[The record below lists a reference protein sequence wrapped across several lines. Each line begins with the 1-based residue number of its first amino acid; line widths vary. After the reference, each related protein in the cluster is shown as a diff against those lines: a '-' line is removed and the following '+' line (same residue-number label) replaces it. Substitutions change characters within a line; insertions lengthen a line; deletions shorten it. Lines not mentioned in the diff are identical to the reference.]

1 MILVTGGTGLVGAHL
16 LLHLVEKNKQ
26 VRAIYRNEKNIFK
39 TENLFRIMNKLDLF
53 SCIEWIKADLN
64 DIPALEDAFINV
76 KEVYHCAAM
85 VTFTS
90 SENAKMQ
97 KINIEGTANMV
108 NISLAFGVEKFC
120 HISSIAT
127 LDETIVGTNFID
139 ETSNWNPDGFHS
151 DYAISKF
158 GGETEVWR
166 AAQEGLNV
174 VIVNPGVIFG
184 VGFPDQGSGEIIT
197 KMKAGFPFYT
207 DGKTGI
213 VSVNDVVS
221 CMVNLMENNIFN
233 KRFILV
239 SENISYKELF
249 EKICKLLNKKTKFL
263 EAKKWMLAIAWR
275 IDWLLTQIIPNK
287 KRSLT
292 KDLAKASFTKDLY
305 KNDLIK
311 KTLDFEF
318 ETSDKFLKS
327 IIQNSI

>member
-16 LLHLVEKNKQ
+16 LLRLTEDNRK
-26 VRAIYRNEKNIFK
+26 VRAIFRNEKNISK
-39 TENLFRIMNKLDLF
+39 TKNLFEIMNKENLFSK
-53 SCIEWIKADLN
+53 IEWFKADLN
-64 DIPALEDAFINV
+64 DVPELEEAFIDIT
-76 KEVYHCAAM
+76 EVYHCAAM
-85 VTFTS
+85 VTFTG
-90 SENAKMQ
+90 SENEKMQ

-108 NISLAFGVEKFC
+108 NLSLAFDVEKFC

-127 LDETIVGTNFID
+127 LDETIIGTNLID
-139 ETSNWNPDGFHS
+139 ETSNWNPNGSHS

-184 VGFPDQGSGEIIT
+184 IGFPDQGSGEIIT
-197 KMKAGFPFYT
+197 KMKNGFPFYT

-213 VSVNDVVS
+213 ISVNDLVN
-221 CMVNLMENNIFN
+221 CMINLMDKNIFN
-233 KRFILV
+233 QRFILV
-239 SENISYKELF
+239 SENISYKDLF
-249 EKICKLLNKKTKFL
+249 EKICNLLNKKTNFL

-275 IDWLLTQIIPNK
+275 MDWLLTAMIPNK

-292 KDLAKASFTKDLY
+292 RDLAAASFTKDLY

-311 KTLDFEF
+311 KTLNFEF
-318 ETSDKFLKS
+318 ETSDKFLKD
-327 IIQNSI
+327 IILKQI

>member
-16 LLHLVEKNKQ
+16 LLRLVEKNNQ
-26 VRAIYRNEKNIFK
+26 VRAIYRSEKNIDK
-39 TENLFRIMNKLDLF
+39 THNLFKLMNKQDLF
-53 SCIEWIKADLN
+53 SRVEWIKADLN
-64 DIPALEDAFINV
+64 DIPALEEAFINV
-76 KEVYHCAAM
+76 TEVYHCAAM

-90 SENAKMQ
+90 SENEKMQ

-108 NISLAFGVEKFC
+108 NLSLDFGVEKFC
-120 HISSIAT
+120 YISSIAT
-127 LDETIVGTNFID
+127 LDETIIGTNLID
-139 ETSNWNPDGFHS
+139 ESSNWNPNGTHS

-184 VGFPDQGSGEIIT
+184 IGFPDQGSGEIIT

-213 VSVNDVVS
+213 VSANDVVS
-221 CMVNLMENNIFN
+221 CMIGLMENNIFN

-249 EKICKLLNKKTKFL
+249 EKISKLLNKKTTFL

-275 IDWLLTQIIPNK
+275 MDWFLSAIIPNK

-292 KDLAKASFTKDLY
+292 RDLAKASFTKDLY
-305 KNDLIK
+305 INDLIK
-311 KTLDFEF
+311 KTLNFEF
-318 ETSDKFLKS
+318 ESSDKFLED
-327 IIQNSI
+327 IIAS

>member
-16 LLHLVEKNKQ
+16 LLRLIEDNPK
-26 VRAIYRNEKNIFK
+26 VRAIYRNEKNISK
-39 TENLFRIMNKLDLF
+39 TKNLFEIMNKENLFSK
-53 SCIEWIKADLN
+53 IEWFKADLN
-64 DIPALEDAFINV
+64 DVPELEEAFIDIT
-76 KEVYHCAAM
+76 EVYHCAAM

-90 SENAKMQ
+90 SENEKMQ
-97 KINIEGTANMV
+97 KVNIEGTANMV
-108 NISLAFGVEKFC
+108 NLSLAFDVEKFC

-127 LDETIVGTNFID
+127 LDETIIGTNLID
-139 ETSNWNPDGFHS
+139 ETSNWNPNGTHS

-184 VGFPDQGSGEIIT
+184 IGFPNQGSGEIIT

-213 VSVNDVVS
+213 VSVNDLVN
-221 CMVNLMENNIFN
+221 CMIELMDKKIFN
-233 KRFILV
+233 QRFILV
-239 SENISYKELF
+239 SENISYKDLF
-249 EKICKLLNKKTKFL
+249 EKICKLLNKKTNFL

-275 IDWLLTQIIPNK
+275 MDWLLTALIPNK

-292 KDLAKASFTKDLY
+292 RDLAAASFTKDVY
-305 KNDLIK
+305 KNDLVK
-311 KTLDFEF
+311 KTLNFEF
-318 ETSDKFLKS
+318 ETSDKFLKD
-327 IIQNSI
+327 IISK